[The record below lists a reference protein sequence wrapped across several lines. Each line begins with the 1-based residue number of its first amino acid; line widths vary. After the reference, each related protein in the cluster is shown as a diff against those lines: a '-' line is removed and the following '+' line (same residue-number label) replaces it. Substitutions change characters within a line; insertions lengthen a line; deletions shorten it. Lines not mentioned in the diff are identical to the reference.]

1 MLPIY
6 CSFRSRYSERLKWH
20 KKITGSIPSDPVILL
35 LCSVTHLMCAAVLL
49 LRVDEHVVYSADSLR
64 KVVLAY
70 ADDYVEL
77 A

>member
-1 MLPIY
+1 MAQKNYRVHTFGPGNSVIML
-6 CSFRSRYSERLKWH
+6 
-20 KKITGSIPSDPVILL
+20 SDASHVRR
-35 LCSVTHLMCAAVLL
+35 CFLL

-64 KVVLAY
+64 KIVLAY